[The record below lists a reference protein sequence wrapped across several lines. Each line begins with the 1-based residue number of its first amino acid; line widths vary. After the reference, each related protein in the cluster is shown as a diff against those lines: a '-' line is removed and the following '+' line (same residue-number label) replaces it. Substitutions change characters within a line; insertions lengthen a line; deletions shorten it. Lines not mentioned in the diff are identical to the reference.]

1 METKRSSQRI
11 DEVESDPFAKT
22 RIRDPKLPQTEH
34 GRTGLAYS
42 RCQYPYRPKFMCPK
56 KSCRRSVKPFYD
68 PSRYIYCVDDFGKW
82 EIGPLKRE
90 DNAHYDRALA
100 AMIFRLTDEHQPS
113 RKLRRRV
120 MAARYDELDEK
131 IGDGS
136 MEPHQWL
143 KGENWDDWKTL
154 YWHRSTWLK
163 VTVVNGDTGKRC
175 PSCGGGAIR
184 VGSNFRVPGRRDERG
199 WKKVDRLV
207 EEGVNLEARFS
218 PCATFGM
225 HRKMVEKL
233 RPVLAG

>member
-1 METKRSSQRI
+1 
-11 DEVESDPFAKT
+11 
-22 RIRDPKLPQTEH
+22 
-34 GRTGLAYS
+34 
-42 RCQYPYRPKFMCPK
+42 MCPK

-143 KGENWDDWKTL
+143 KGEDWDDWKTL

-163 VTVVNGDTGKRC
+163 VTVVNGDSGKWC
-175 PSCGGGAIR
+175 LSCGGGAIR

-199 WKKVDRLV
+199 WKKERASKRV
-207 EEGVNLEARFS
+207 ELAGDGLLGAFAHEWKE
-218 PCATFGM
+218 
-225 HRKMVEKL
+225 EDKL
-233 RPVLAG
+233 RRKSRLLEIPESPHGTTLDCSTLHEKWNVSSVGQTFAPTAGRWVVDLLGRGCRAEVQRI